1 MAGKHGISHDREP
14 LSFKRF
20 EVININHQAV
30 TLVDPRYNSTGKEAH
45 DGLLVSY
52 GAVQR
57 KLREVGIVMSK
68 PNGRY
73 RINFFGGQPS
83 TEQLIDELE
92 AVLEAGLKLASTRKG
107 PAW

>member
-1 MAGKHGISHDREP
+1 MAAQHGIAYDHAP
-14 LSFKRF
+14 LSFDHF
-20 EVININHQAV
+20 DGLISSQQAG
-30 TLVDPRYNSTGKEAH
+30 TLVEPKLNGTGKETAE
-45 DGLLVSY
+45 GLLVTY

>member
-1 MAGKHGISHDREP
+1 
-14 LSFKRF
+14 
-20 EVININHQAV
+20 
-30 TLVDPRYNSTGKEAH
+30 
-45 DGLLVSY
+45 
-52 GAVQR
+52 
-57 KLREVGIVMSK
+57 MSK